1 MKIIEQERVKIHF
14 MQKKYLSK
22 IIKETISKTSRGWMK
37 VVQLQEADESFF
49 IIVKGHFGEMQL
61 RTIN

>member
-1 MKIIEQERVKIHF
+1 MG
-14 MQKKYLSK
+14 MGSK